1 MNERE
6 IQSLLA
12 LAAKRLHTTPEALRA
27 AVTPRTKAIIFNNP
41 ANPTGKAFTMDDM
54 RLIADVAKEN
64 DLLVLADEI
73 YTRYLY
79 KGVFVPMRTLP
90 GMEARTVT
98 LNSFSKNFM
107 MTGWR
112 VGFIIAPRE
121 IVDAIGY
128 ANGAMIYTAP
138 SVSQR
143 AAIRALSLREEIR
156 ETYITRYKNRVF
168 YATERI
174 NTIPYMTLVPPMG
187 TFYLFPG
194 IKKTGLSSAE
204 FAKTALEKA
213 HVLVSPGGVFGKTG
227 EGHVRIACTAKT
239 EQLKEAFDRLS
250 ALKFGV

>member
-1 MNERE
+1 MPKDEV
-6 IQSLLA
+6 IVTASSCLGMYLA
-12 LAAKRLHTTPEALRA
+12 LTAILDPGDEVLVISPYFALYKQQIEMNGGVCVEVPTYEVDGWSLRPEALRA

-121 IVDAIGY
+121 IGGRDRLR
-128 ANGAMIYTAP
+128 
-138 SVSQR
+138 QR
-143 AAIRALSLREEIR
+143 RHDLYRALRFPAR
-156 ETYITRYKNRVF
+156 RHPC
-168 YATERI
+168 A
-174 NTIPYMTLVPPMG
+174 VPAG
-187 TFYLFPG
+187 G
-194 IKKTGLSSAE
+194 DTGNV
-204 FAKTALEKA
+204 
-213 HVLVSPGGVFGKTG
+213 HHPV
-227 EGHVRIACTAKT
+227 
-239 EQLKEAFDRLS
+239 
-250 ALKFGV
+250 